1 MDMTTLIAQKIL
13 AALAFVLVVVEIFHA
28 KEEARDAFKLN
39 PAQRLT
45 GLVFY
50 DMIDRLH
57 SKTEVAFVTHKAM
70 MVLQFI
76 IIALF
81 AYPSMTTKIVAFA
94 MIGLYLL
101 YQWHHLYE
109 WYIRKK
115 DNHGRRTAWLYVP
128 TAIVWWWMVV
138 ILIKNLLNL

>member
-1 MDMTTLIAQKIL
+1 MEMTTLIAQKVL
-13 AALAFVLVVVEIFHA
+13 VALALILVIVEFLHA
-28 KEEARDAFKLN
+28 KEEARSAFILN
-39 PAQRLT
+39 PARRLT

-50 DMIDRLH
+50 HMIDRYR

-70 MVLQFI
+70 MIVQFI

-81 AYPSMTTKIVAFA
+81 AYPSIKTKIVAFCI
-94 MIGLYLL
+94 IGIYLL

-109 WYIRKK
+109 WYLRKK

-128 TAIVWWWMVV
+128 TAIAWWWMVV
-138 ILIKNLLNL
+138 ILIKNLNL

>member
-1 MDMTTLIAQKIL
+1 MEITILIAQKIL
-13 AALAFVLVVVEIFHA
+13 AALAFILVIVEVFHA
-28 KEEARDAFKLN
+28 KEEARDAFKVN

-50 DMIDRLH
+50 DMIDRLQ

-76 IIALF
+76 IIALLV
-81 AYPSMTTKIVAFA
+81 YPSMETKIVACSI
-94 MIGLYLL
+94 IGLYLL

-115 DNHGRRTAWLYVP
+115 DNHGRRTAWMYVP

-138 ILIKNLLNL
+138 ILIKNLNL